1 MAEAEDEANEATGM
15 SEENVSKNL
24 KTSAILE
31 SIFVTIAKVKKVNVR
46 DLIWDANLA
55 HFGMSEPP
63 LWRFI
68 NCVIEKALF
77 KHQVWFQEQQLQQQ
91 KEFQLRMSLLTK

>member
-1 MAEAEDEANEATGM
+1 M

-63 LWRFI
+63 SEELYIVSSKSGFMI
-68 NCVIEKALF
+68 Y
-77 KHQVWFQEQQLQQQ
+77 
-91 KEFQLRMSLLTK
+91 T

>member
-31 SIFVTIAKVKKVNVR
+31 TIFVTIAKIKKVNVR
-46 DLIWDANLA
+46 NLIWDANLA
-55 HFGMSEPP
+55 HFGMSETP

-77 KHQVWFQEQQLQQQ
+77 
-91 KEFQLRMSLLTK
+91 

>member
-1 MAEAEDEANEATGM
+1 MAEAEDKANEATGM

-31 SIFVTIAKVKKVNVR
+31 SIFVTIAKIKKVNVR

-55 HFGMSEPP
+55 HFAMSEPP
-63 LWRFI
+63 SKDL
-68 NCVIEKALF
+68 
-77 KHQVWFQEQQLQQQ
+77 
-91 KEFQLRMSLLTK
+91 

>member
-1 MAEAEDEANEATGM
+1 M

-31 SIFVTIAKVKKVNVR
+31 SIFVTITQVKKVNVR

-55 HFGMSEPP
+55 HFGMSEPR
-63 LWRFI
+63 LW
-68 NCVIEKALF
+68 KA
-77 KHQVWFQEQQLQQQ
+77 WFQEQQMKQQ
-91 KEFQLRMSLLTK
+91 KEFQLKIMSLLTK